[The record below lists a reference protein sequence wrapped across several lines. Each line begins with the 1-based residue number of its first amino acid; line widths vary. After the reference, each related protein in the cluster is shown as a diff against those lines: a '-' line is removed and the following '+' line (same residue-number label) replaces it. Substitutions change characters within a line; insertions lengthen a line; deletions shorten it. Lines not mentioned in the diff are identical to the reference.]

1 MTSGKAVSMVLQAD
15 IVRLREDFPAL
26 HQMVNG
32 HPLVYLDNAA
42 TTHKPRQ
49 VLDTLMQCYTGH
61 YSNIHRGVHYLSR
74 QATEAYEQ
82 VRVKV
87 RDFIHARSEN
97 EIIFT
102 RGTTESI
109 NLVASAFGNAFVR
122 EGDEILIS
130 AMEHHSNIVPW
141 QLLCERKKA
150 RLKIIPM
157 NQQGELLIDQLENLI
172 NEKTRLVSVVHISN
186 SLGTVNPIREIIS
199 MAHQHQVPVLI
210 DAAQSVLHEQVNVLE
225 WDCDFLAFSSHKM
238 FGPTGAGV
246 LYGKMEWLSQLPPY
260 QGGGDMIQS
269 VSFERTTYQDPP
281 YRFEAGTQSIAD
293 VIALGAAIDY
303 LNALDLIAL
312 RQYEQELLE
321 YASRRL
327 SQLEGVKLIGT
338 ARQKAPVLSFIVEG
352 IHPLDMGMYL
362 DTQGIAVRTGH
373 HCTEPVMK
381 FFGLEGTLRASLLFY
396 NTYEEIDRLVNAMK
410 KGISLLRPV

>member
-1 MTSGKAVSMVLQAD
+1 MTSGKTASTLIQAD
-15 IVRLREDFPAL
+15 IVRLRKDFPAL

-32 HPLVYLDNAA
+32 YPLVYLDNAA
-42 TTHKPRQ
+42 TTHKPRH

-74 QATEAYEQ
+74 QATDAYEQ

-87 RDFIHARSEN
+87 RDFIHARSPD

-109 NLVASAFGNAFVR
+109 NLVASSFGNAFVR
-122 EGDEILIS
+122 EDDEILIS

-157 NQQGELLIDQLENLI
+157 NHRGELLMDELEHLI
-172 NEKTRLVSVVHISN
+172 NEKTKLVSVVHISN
-186 SLGTVNPIREIIS
+186 SLGTVNPIKEIVAL
-199 MAHQHQVPVLI
+199 AHQYHVPVLV
-210 DAAQSVLHEQVNVLE
+210 DAAQSILHEAVNVSE

-303 LNALDLIAL
+303 LNSLDLTAL

-321 YASRRL
+321 YASQQL
-327 SQLEGVKLIGT
+327 SQLDGVKIIGT
-338 ARQKAPVLSFIVEG
+338 AMRKAPVLSFLVDG
-352 IHPLDMGMYL
+352 IHPLDLGMYL

-381 FFGLEGTLRASLLFY
+381 FFDIDGTIRASLLFY
-396 NTYEEIDRLVNAMK
+396 NTYEDLDRLFNALQ
-410 KGISLLRPV
+410 KGIQLLRPA